1 MCYQE
6 AAIHLKHYKKICAQC
21 SHPWIELIQTDYF
34 LAGLQL
40 EKNHDFFHT
49 QRIQDYEIIES
60 HSIATDQWNVHIYKV
75 CDCNSFF
82 SSMMLLL
89 ALQQN
94 GTLSLSFI
102 HHEWMEW
109 IKFIKVRILDGRIKS
124 HENSIVEWIAIGTQ
138 SLNERPLWK
147 NVVSLIKEK
156 KNVVYQFMATN
167 EQLEYFNPNWK
178 YE

>member
-1 MCYQE
+1 M
-6 AAIHLKHYKKICAQC
+6 
-21 SHPWIELIQTDYF
+21 
-34 LAGLQL
+34 

-60 HSIATDQWNVHIYKV
+60 HSIATDQWNVQIYEV

-124 HENSIVEWIAIGTQ
+124 HENSIVEWIAIGMQ
-138 SLNERPLWK
+138 SLNERPL
-147 NVVSLIKEK
+147 
-156 KNVVYQFMATN
+156 
-167 EQLEYFNPNWK
+167 
-178 YE
+178 